1 MNGGTRHS
9 GRKHMNEASKPINSG
24 QVPATDQPSPKRRI
38 WGRLIALALVL
49 LLIYAAITGIRKS
62 QADKAAAIEAPVI
75 PTVESAKA
83 FRGPIGFY
91 VQALGTVTPLASV
104 DLYSQVNGRVVAVH
118 YNEGQMVH
126 RGDPLI
132 DLDPEPYEAQL
143 EEAQGTLQHD
153 RGLLA
158 QADMDLARYK
168 DAFDQQA
175 IAGQTYEDQKHV
187 VEQYK
192 GTVQNDMGA
201 VKYAQVQLGYCHLTS
216 PIDGRAGLR
225 LVDRGNTVFSG
236 ASNPIVVITQLSP
249 ITIVFNVAEDDL
261 SQVRGQILHRSS
273 LPVEAYDRTQ
283 LVKLAT
289 GHLLTLD
296 NQIDTSTGTLR
307 FRGQFE
313 NKDLKLFPNQFVN
326 TRMLV
331 RTLSDAI
338 LIPSAAVQRNGTQAF
353 VYVLQGDTARLRS
366 VQVLTTED
374 NLAAVTGLKEGDLV
388 TTTGFEKLQ
397 DGTKVKQQPAHVS
410 PGEHNSTG
418 SSL

>member
-1 MNGGTRHS
+1 
-9 GRKHMNEASKPINSG
+9 MNESTE
-24 QVPATDQPSPKRRI
+24 PANLGPTHTTVQPSPKRRL
-38 WGRLIALALVL
+38 WGRIIALVAAL
-49 LLIYAAITGIRKS
+49 LLIYAVITGIHKS
-62 QADKAAAIEAPVI
+62 QADKAAAVEPPVT

-83 FRGPIGFY
+83 TRGPIGFY

-104 DLYSQVNGRVVAVH
+104 NLYSQVNGRVVEVH

-126 RGDPLI
+126 RGDPLLDI
-132 DLDPEPYEAQL
+132 DPEPYEAQL

-158 QADMDLARYK
+158 QAEMDLARYK
-168 DAFDQQA
+168 EAFDQQA

-249 ITIVFNVAEDDL
+249 ITVVFNVAEDDL
-261 SQVRGQILHRSS
+261 SQVRSQILHRSS

-283 LVKLAT
+283 LIKLAT

-313 NKDLKLFPNQFVN
+313 NKDLRLFPNQFVN

-353 VYVLQGDTARLRS
+353 VYVLQGDTAHLHS

-374 NLAAVTGLKEGDLV
+374 NLAAVTGLKEGDVV

-397 DGTKVKQQPAHVS
+397 DGTKVKQHPAHATLS
-410 PGEHNSTG
+410 KPNSAG